1 MDMITGEGGISSFI
15 HRFIPAQSAQ
25 ISPGPTLLMLHGTGG
40 DENALL
46 DLGRMLAPG
55 AALLSPRGKIL
66 ENGMPRYF
74 RRLAE
79 GVFDLS
85 DLTRR
90 THELADFVETASV
103 AYDFDPARVI
113 AVGFS
118 NGANI
123 AGSMLLLRPS
133 VLSAAVLLHAQVP
146 LVPPSLPNLLGKPI
160 FIGAGPADPCE
171 RDRAPCRAA
180 ATGRRDG
187 HNVLAQRRPRGQPR
201 RGERGARVARAADRE
216 PGSRIKISRSY

>member
-1 MDMITGEGGISSFI
+1 MITGEGGISSFI

-25 ISPGPTLLMLHGTGG
+25 VSPGPTLLMLHGTGG

-160 FIGAGPADPCE
+160 FIGAGLADPLIPVNETE
-171 RDRAPCRAA
+171 RLVALLQQAGATVTTYWHNGGHEVSHGEVSAAREWLAP
-180 ATGRRDG
+180 
-187 HNVLAQRRPRGQPR
+187 LIESRG
-201 RGERGARVARAADRE
+201 VV
-216 PGSRIKISRSY
+216 

>member
-25 ISPGPTLLMLHGTGG
+25 VSPGPTLLMLHGTGG

-79 GVFDLS
+79 GVFVLSDLTRRTWENRMPLSFPRRGDGVFDLS

-118 NGANI
+118 NRANI

-146 LVPPSLPNLLGKPI
+146 LVPPSLPNL
-160 FIGAGPADPCE
+160 
-171 RDRAPCRAA
+171 
-180 ATGRRDG
+180 
-187 HNVLAQRRPRGQPR
+187 
-201 RGERGARVARAADRE
+201 
-216 PGSRIKISRSY
+216 